1 MTQECEHQ
9 QHDKLL
15 GIGTRYPHEG
25 PAVALVVTE
34 CPHCGN
40 RTKPQ
45 YVCEPY
51 LDRVVLSA
59 TLNDTHFI
67 CFRCKKL
74 YGGKA
79 FTILGYVG
87 DDT

>member
-1 MTQECEHQ
+1 
-9 QHDKLL
+9 
-15 GIGTRYPHEG
+15 
-25 PAVALVVTE
+25 
-34 CPHCGN
+34 
-40 RTKPQ
+40 
-45 YVCEPY
+45 VCEPY